1 MVLICAV
8 MRLREAAGK
17 LVASFIDKIVPT
29 SSQGETDMFEHSS
42 LPPRE
47 RGNQGWIVPP
57 ILAGFLIAIVLTLL
71 AASAGVIAH
80 LAVSGQHSTSVAYAA
95 PVERPYSAHLNI
107 VINQPGMQQDWPA
120 YSPTNLV
127 VPANSLVTITLH
139 DYDLGDTAMPKDTP
153 FAAVQGTVGAV
164 AYLNGRP
171 YSSLAPDKI
180 AHTFT
185 ITALHLNV
193 PLPGDGKESDTISF
207 TFHTGQAGSYSF
219 RCYDPC
225 GTGASGWEGP
235 MVTKGYM
242 QGTLTVQ

>member
-1 MVLICAV
+1 ML
-8 MRLREAAGK
+8 
-17 LVASFIDKIVPT
+17 
-29 SSQGETDMFEHSS
+29 EHSS

-47 RGNQGWIVPP
+47 RGNQRVIISPMF
-57 ILAGFLIAIVLTLL
+57 AGVIIALLLTLL
-71 AASAGVIAH
+71 AVSAGVIAH
-80 LAVSGQHSTSVAYAA
+80 LALSGQPSPTVASAA
-95 PVERPYSAHLNI
+95 QPERPYAAHLNI
-107 VINQPGMQQDWPA
+107 VMNQPGMQKDWPA
-120 YSPTNLV
+120 YSPTMLV

-139 DYDLGDTAMPKDTP
+139 DYDLGDTAMPKDMP
-153 FAAVQGTVGAV
+153 FAAVQGTVGGV

-171 YSSLAPDKI
+171 YTSLAADKI

-185 ITALHLNV
+185 ITDLHLNV

-207 TFHTGQAGSYSF
+207 TFRTGQPGTYSF

-235 MVTKGYM
+235 MMTKGYM